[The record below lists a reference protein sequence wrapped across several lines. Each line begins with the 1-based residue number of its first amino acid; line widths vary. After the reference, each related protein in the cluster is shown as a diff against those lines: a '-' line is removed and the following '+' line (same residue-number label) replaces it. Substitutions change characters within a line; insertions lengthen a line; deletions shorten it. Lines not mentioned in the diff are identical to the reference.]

1 MQTNG
6 VVPVKKTLVIGVVGR
21 KKSGKTTVIE
31 YLIRKLVK
39 EGYSVSA
46 AKHVNQNDFS
56 MDVRGK
62 DTWRHAEAGAN
73 PIISVSNLETAVLMK
88 DGISKFSASELVKL
102 TPETDVTVLEG
113 FSRIILE
120 NNQIAKIVCVR
131 DEKEY
136 RMFEKTTEGE
146 IIAFC
151 SFQSVA
157 GNVLDIQEDSKTLT
171 RLTLEYVKREMEIL
185 EILRELPRLDCGK
198 CGYSSCHDMA
208 TAIHQERTKME
219 ECVPLNL
226 KSKLKTK
233 IVVGEVDVPIQPFV
247 SRIIRNTFLGMVSSL
262 KGVSVEGDEN
272 IQIKISKE
280 PL

>member
-1 MQTNG
+1 M
-6 VVPVKKTLVIGVVGR
+6 KKTLVIGVVGR
-21 KKSGKTTVIE
+21 KKSGKTTVVE

-46 AKHVNQNDFS
+46 AKHVNQDDFS

-73 PIISVSNLETAVLMK
+73 PVISVSNLETAVLMK

-113 FSRIILE
+113 FSRIILQNE
-120 NNQIAKIVCVR
+120 QIAKIVCVR

-136 RMFEKTTEGE
+136 QMFEKTTEGE

-157 GNVLDIQEDSKTLT
+157 GNVLNIQEDSKTLA

-185 EILRELPRLDCGK
+185 EILRKLPSLDCGK
-198 CGYSSCHDMA
+198 CGYSSCYDMA
-208 TAIHQERTKME
+208 TAIHQESTKME

-233 IVVGEVDVPIQPFV
+233 IVVGKVDVPIQPFV
-247 SRIIRNTFLGMVSSL
+247 SRILRNTFLGMVSSL
-262 KGVSVEGDEN
+262 KGVSIEGDEN